1 VTDVDLRWRYR
12 FPVGIPAW
20 AWFLIAFVLAAA
32 GTAILLRE
40 RRGQASGAHPE
51 EGRRRWAER
60 RNWQY
65 AAADDELIGEW
76 SAGAVAY
83 FGGGR
88 ATDVAAGSVFTA
100 DGRRSVFVLDQEL
113 DSTVVSVIVAL
124 RTQQPLPARLEMWLP
139 SVPFER
145 DHMPELLGPVGRR
158 YGFVSSVEDARPLV
172 TQPLVDAVDA
182 IGDDV
187 TVVWL
192 EGAWVLAAAEPGTGT
207 TRLEELIRGLGDLA
221 DVVDPFEAG
230 RPVASE

>member
-1 VTDVDLRWRYR
+1 MA
-12 FPVGIPAW
+12 IPAW
-20 AWFLIAFVLAAA
+20 AWFLIAFVLAVA
-32 GTAILLRE
+32 GAAILLRE
-40 RRGQASGAHPE
+40 RHRQTSGGHTE
-51 EGRRRWAER
+51 ESRRRWAER
-60 RNWQY
+60 RGWQY
-65 AAADDELIGEW
+65 AAADEELIEEW

-88 ATDVAAGSVFTA
+88 AADVAVGSVFTA
-100 DGRRSVFVLDQEL
+100 DGRRSVFVLDQ
-113 DSTVVSVIVAL
+113 STGGTVSSVIVAL

-158 YGFVSSVEDARPLV
+158 YGFVSSVEDARPLL
-172 TQPLVDAVDA
+172 TQPLIDAVDA

-192 EGAWVLAAAEPGTGT
+192 EGAWVLAAVEPGTGT
-207 TRLEELIRGLGDLA
+207 ARLDELIRSLGDLA
-221 DVVDPFEAG
+221 DVVDPFEAD